1 MYFLKKKL
9 LILTFA
15 VLITLTFII
24 ASLFNNNVTQQSD
37 NTLVLKE
44 NNGQVVLFEGTKIL
58 RVYDTI
64 IIDVLPDS
72 DKEALKRGI
81 TIENEEQLLSII
93 EDYDG

>member
-1 MYFLKKKL
+1 MKKKL

-24 ASLFNNNVTQQSD
+24 ASLFNNNVPQQSD
-37 NTLVLKE
+37 DTLVLKE
-44 NNGQVVLFEGTKIL
+44 NNGQVVLFEGTKVL

>member
-1 MYFLKKKL
+1 MKKKL

-44 NNGQVVLFEGTKIL
+44 NNGQVVLFKGTEIIT
-58 RVYDTI
+58 VYDTI
-64 IIDVLPDS
+64 IVDVLPDS
-72 DKEALKRGI
+72 DKEALKKGI

>member
-1 MYFLKKKL
+1 MKKKL

>member
-1 MYFLKKKL
+1 MKKKL

-24 ASLFNNNVTQQSD
+24 ASLSNNNVTQQSD
-37 NTLVLKE
+37 DTLVLKE
-44 NNGQVVLFEGTKIL
+44 NNGQVVLFEGTQVL

>member
-1 MYFLKKKL
+1 MKKKL

-24 ASLFNNNVTQQSD
+24 ASLSNNNVTQQSD
-37 NTLVLKE
+37 DTLVLKE
-44 NNGQVVLFEGTKIL
+44 NNGQVVLFEGTQIL

-72 DKEALKRGI
+72 DKEALKKGI

-93 EDYDG
+93 QDYDG

>member
-1 MYFLKKKL
+1 MKKKL

-37 NTLVLKE
+37 DTLVLKE
-44 NNGQVVLFEGTKIL
+44 NNGQVVLFEGTQIL